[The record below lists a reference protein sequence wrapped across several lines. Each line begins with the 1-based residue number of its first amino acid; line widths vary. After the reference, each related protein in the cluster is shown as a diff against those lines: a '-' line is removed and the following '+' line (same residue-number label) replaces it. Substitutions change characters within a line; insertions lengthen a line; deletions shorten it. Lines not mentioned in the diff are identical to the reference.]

1 MWILDEL
8 KKKSGSDETALIHR
22 EETIT
27 FRQLWE
33 KSDAVAAVISSRCK
47 SKNPVVIYGN
57 KDIEITIVM
66 LAALK
71 TGRAYVPL
79 DITFPPSRVE
89 TIMQDVENELIFN
102 FSGEEVILPSGCT
115 EIKKADFSSVLAKE
129 GCGSGDGAGLCT
141 GSRSEAPE
149 SEYVK
154 AEDNCYILF
163 TSGSTGKPKG
173 VQITR
178 KNIENFTSWFA
189 SSCELSEGKQVV
201 LNQVS
206 YSFDVSVIPL
216 YIYLPMGKTLFSI
229 DKEMLDNTRLL
240 FDYLENSRIAAWV
253 STPAF
258 LEICSFADQFQEEML
273 PELETIILA
282 GEVLTKKLVSTLHN
296 KFKRAKVIN
305 GYGPTE
311 GTVLL
316 SACEITDEMIRN
328 EKSLPIGRILDDGE
342 YQIQDEKGSAVEA
355 GGTGELVVVSD
366 SISKGYFKNPEQ
378 TEKVFFQTESGK
390 MGYRTGDLVFEQD
403 GLLYYVARK
412 DTQVKLNG
420 FRIELNDISSNLNR
434 LDMVNNSVVL
444 PVYKEGRVSYLT
456 AFVVLNDRPDL
467 SDLKIG
473 IELKKGLKEMVP
485 SYMVPRKIIILDQF
499 PMNINGKIDRK
510 KLAEEYL

>member
-8 KKKSGSDETALIHR
+8 KKRSKSGEIALIHR
-22 EETIT
+22 EERIT

-33 KSDAVAAVISSRCK
+33 TSDALAAWMKEKCK
-47 SKNPVVIYGN
+47 TKAPVVIYGN
-57 KDIEITIVM
+57 KEIEITVVM

-89 TIMQDVENELIFN
+89 TIMQDVENELLFN
-102 FSGEEVILPSGCT
+102 FSGEEVELPAECI
-115 EIKKADFSSVLAKE
+115 EIKRAEFPSVLEQTGYKGEGTELQTGSKISEDEYIKAD
-129 GCGSGDGAGLCT
+129 
-141 GSRSEAPE
+141 
-149 SEYVK
+149 
-154 AEDNCYILF
+154 DNCYILF

-240 FDYLENSRIAAWV
+240 FEYLEGSRIAAWV

-282 GEVLTKKLVSTLHN
+282 GEVLTKKLVLTLHN

-316 SACEITDEMIRN
+316 SACEITDTMLRD

-342 YQIQDEKGSAVEA
+342 YQILDEKSEAVLD
-355 GGTGELVVVSD
+355 GGIGELVVVSD

-378 TEKVFFQTESGK
+378 TKKVFFHTESGK
-390 MGYRTGDLVFEQD
+390 MGYHTGDLVFEQD

-420 FRIELNDISSNLNR
+420 FRIELNDISSNLNE
-434 LDMVNNSVVL
+434 LAMVNNSVVL

-456 AFVVLNDRPDL
+456 AFVVLNERPEM

-473 IELKKGLKEMVP
+473 IELKKELKEKVP
-485 SYMVPRKIIILDQF
+485 SYMVPRKIIILDRF

>member
-8 KKKSGSDETALIHR
+8 KKRSKSGEIALIHR
-22 EETIT
+22 EERIT

-33 KSDAVAAVISSRCK
+33 TSDALAAWMKEKCK
-47 SKNPVVIYGN
+47 TKAPVVIYGN
-57 KDIEITIVM
+57 KEIEITVVM

-89 TIMQDVENELIFN
+89 TIMQDVENELLFN
-102 FSGEEVILPSGCT
+102 FSGEEVEFPAECI
-115 EIKKADFSSVLAKE
+115 EIKKDEFPSVLEQTGYKGE
-129 GCGSGDGAGLCT
+129 GAELQT
-141 GSRSEAPE
+141 GSKISED
-149 SEYVK
+149 EYIK
-154 AEDNCYILF
+154 ADDNCYILF

-240 FDYLENSRIAAWV
+240 FEYLEGSRIAAWV

-282 GEVLTKKLVSTLHN
+282 GEVLTKKLVLTLHN

-316 SACEITDEMIRN
+316 SACEITDTMLRD

-342 YQIQDEKGSAVEA
+342 YQILDEKGEAVLD
-355 GGTGELVVVSD
+355 GGIGELVVVSD

-378 TEKVFFQTESGK
+378 TKKVFFPTESGK
-390 MGYRTGDLVFEQD
+390 MGYHTGDLVFEQD

-420 FRIELNDISSNLNR
+420 FRIELNDISSNLNE
-434 LDMVNNSVVL
+434 LAMVNNSVVL

-456 AFVVLNDRPDL
+456 AFIVLNERPEM

-473 IELKKGLKEMVP
+473 IELKKELKEKVP
-485 SYMVPRKIIILDQF
+485 SYMVPRKIIILDRF

>member
-8 KKKSGSDETALIHR
+8 KKRSKSGEIALIHR
-22 EETIT
+22 EERIT

-33 KSDAVAAVISSRCK
+33 TSDALAAWMKEKCK
-47 SKNPVVIYGN
+47 TKAPVVIYGN
-57 KDIEITIVM
+57 KEIEITVVM

-89 TIMQDVENELIFN
+89 TIMQDVENELLFN
-102 FSGEEVILPSGCT
+102 FSGEEVELPAECI
-115 EIKKADFSSVLAKE
+115 EIKRAEFPSVLEQTGYKGEGTELQTGSKISEDEYIKAD
-129 GCGSGDGAGLCT
+129 
-141 GSRSEAPE
+141 
-149 SEYVK
+149 
-154 AEDNCYILF
+154 DNCYILF

-189 SSCELSEGKQVV
+189 SPCELSEGKQVV

-240 FDYLENSRIAAWV
+240 FEYLEGSRIAAWV

-282 GEVLTKKLVSTLHN
+282 GEVLTKKLVLTLHN

-316 SACEITDEMIRN
+316 SACEITDTMLRD

-342 YQIQDEKGSAVEA
+342 YQILDEKSEAVLD
-355 GGTGELVVVSD
+355 GGIGELVVVSD

-378 TEKVFFQTESGK
+378 TKKVFFHTESGK
-390 MGYRTGDLVFEQD
+390 MGYHTGDLVFEQD

-420 FRIELNDISSNLNR
+420 FRIELNDISSNLNE
-434 LDMVNNSVVL
+434 LAMVNNSVVL

-456 AFVVLNDRPDL
+456 AFVVLNERPEM

-473 IELKKGLKEMVP
+473 IELKKELKEKVP
-485 SYMVPRKIIILDQF
+485 SYMVPRKIIILDRF

>member
-1 MWILDEL
+1 MIN
-8 KKKSGSDETALIHR
+8 
-22 EETIT
+22 
-27 FRQLWE
+27 
-33 KSDAVAAVISSRCK
+33 SRCRT
-47 SKNPVVIYGN
+47 KNPVVIYGN
-57 KDIEITIVM
+57 KDIEITVVM

-89 TIMQDVENELIFN
+89 TIMQDVENELLFN
-102 FSGEEVILPSGCT
+102 FSGETAALPSGCT
-115 EIKKADFSSVLAKE
+115 ELKKEELPSLLEQE
-129 GCGSGDGAGLCT
+129 GCGGEYQGLCAGDG
-141 GSRSEAPE
+141 RISED
-149 SEYVK
+149 EYVK
-154 AEDNCYILF
+154 PEDNCYILF

-189 SSCELSEGKQVV
+189 PSCELGEGKQVV

-216 YIYLPMGKTLFSI
+216 YIYLAMGKTLFRI
-229 DKEMLDNTRLL
+229 DKEMLDNTKLL
-240 FDYLENSRIAAWV
+240 FQYLEGSRIAAWV

-282 GEVLTKKLVSTLHN
+282 GEVLTKKLVLTLHN

-316 SACEITDEMIRN
+316 SACVITDDMIQD

-342 YQIQDEKGSAVEA
+342 HQIQDEKGQAVKSGE
-355 GGTGELVVVSD
+355 TGELVVVSD

-378 TEKVFFQTESGK
+378 TKKAFFQTESGK

-420 FRIELNDISSNLNR
+420 FRIELNDISENLNR
-434 LDMVNNSVVL
+434 LDLVNNSVVL
-444 PVYKEGRVSYLT
+444 PVYKDGRVSYLT
-456 AFVVLNDRPDL
+456 AFVVLNDKPDL

-485 SYMVPRKIIILDQF
+485 SYMVPRKIVILDRF

>member
-1 MWILDEL
+1 MWKQSEL
-8 KKKSGSDETALIHR
+8 LAEYIKETCRTKA
-22 EETIT
+22 
-27 FRQLWE
+27 
-33 KSDAVAAVISSRCK
+33 
-47 SKNPVVIYGN
+47 PVVIYGN
-57 KDIEITIVM
+57 KEIEITVVM

-79 DITFPPSRVE
+79 DVTFPPSRVE
-89 TIMQDVENELIFN
+89 QIMQDVGNELFFH
-102 FSGEEVILPSGCT
+102 FSGESAGTPENCRTLCMEDVKAVGEHRRKGTVT
-115 EIKKADFSSVLAKE
+115 EAD
-129 GCGSGDGAGLCT
+129 
-141 GSRSEAPE
+141 
-149 SEYVK
+149 YVK
-154 AEDNCYILF
+154 DEENCYILF

-173 VQITR
+173 VQIQKR
-178 KNIENFTSWFA
+178 NIVNFTKWFA
-189 SSCELSEGKQVV
+189 KSCELGVGKQVV
-201 LNQVS
+201 MNQVS

-240 FDYLENSRIAAWV
+240 FDCLKDSGIAAWI

-258 LEICSFADQFQEEML
+258 LEICSFDDSFCGTML

-282 GEVLTKKLVSTLHN
+282 GEVLTKKLVLTLRQ
-296 KFKRAKVIN
+296 KFADVKIIN

-316 SACEITDEMIRN
+316 SACVITDEMLEN

-342 YQIQDEKGSAVEA
+342 YRILDEDGKEA
-355 GGTGELVVVSD
+355 AAGETGELVVVSG
-366 SISKGYFKNPEQ
+366 SISEGYFRNPEL
-378 TEKVFFQTESGK
+378 TAKSFFRTDSGR

-412 DTQVKLNG
+412 DNQIKLNG
-420 FRIELNDISSNLNR
+420 FRIELQDISSNLNE
-434 LDMVNNSVVL
+434 LALVNNSVVL

-456 AFVVLNDRPDL
+456 AFVVLNDRPKL

-473 IELKKGLKEMVP
+473 IEIKRKLKEKVP
-485 SYMVPRKIIILDQF
+485 SYMVPRKVVILEKF
-499 PMNINGKIDRK
+499 PMNTNGKIDRK